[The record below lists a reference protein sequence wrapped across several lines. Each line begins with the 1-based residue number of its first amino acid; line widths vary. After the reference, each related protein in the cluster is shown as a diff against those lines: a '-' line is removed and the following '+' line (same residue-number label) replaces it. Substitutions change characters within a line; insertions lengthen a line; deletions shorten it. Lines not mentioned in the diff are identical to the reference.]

1 MFASD
6 EDGDEAL
13 LSEPPLAPPVS
24 SRRTR
29 AAATATATAYQTML
43 QDGTLRPPT
52 AAVAVDDGVD
62 FQILDVRVENDT
74 DATSFDVADATGTA
88 LDARALFDN
97 KAYRAPE
104 PDRAAQK
111 QCLVYLFGVTA
122 AGHSVCAAVRGFR
135 PWLYLE
141 LTRAFDRTRVGQLC
155 RELEKSW
162 RFGSVTET
170 FVRRKRV
177 YGWVPASARDPDRVR
192 EFDFAHISL
201 QNTWHVRM
209 LAAAIQRHNEKCGG
223 GGGTGS
229 TGGGGGDSGRSLA
242 CLRDVHEAISVSEAK
257 VQASEKFLA
266 SRGLVASGWV
276 SIAATLQRVPL
287 DRRKTVVQ
295 LELECC
301 VDDLRPLALASL
313 APVLIASVDI
323 EVQSSDY
330 RSFPDAAVAGD
341 KVTFIGT
348 TFWVFG
354 DKQPRCRVMQ
364 VLGSCTPVPTMLIES
379 YDSEEQLL
387 LGWRDLIA
395 VRADPDLVVSY
406 NGTGFD
412 FAYLAARHKF
422 CQSSSSSSSYSRFNH
437 LGRFLSQSKPLARH
451 EVSSAGMG
459 QNEIAEF
466 PMPGRLQM
474 DLFQYIKIS
483 QKLTSYKLDD
493 VCKLFL
499 KDTAAASAASAKV
512 TLDAPGW
519 VAALTRV
526 AAAELDA
533 LTTDVGGED
542 TATKN
547 ALRARAD
554 AALAAALNGGN
565 DGGNG
570 DGGGGADDDDGDDG
584 DNRWADVYA
593 SLELAVDL
601 VGKLVE
607 GTEEAVQLDARAR
620 VDRAVQ
626 PALDASGTDNY
637 RKLFRMY
644 DSPEAAHRGR
654 IAEYCQVDCDLVLQL
669 LDRLNVLPNMSQMS
683 QVTYTLLNDISSRG
697 QQIKTFN
704 LIARHCFTGGY
715 VMNFI
720 DVGWDAAA
728 EYEGAT
734 VLPPRTGYYENPVV
748 TLDFASLYPS
758 IMQAYNLCF
767 SSIVL
772 DDAYTHVEG
781 ARYGRYDIAG
791 KVWTFQEHHKG
802 LLPQILE
809 FLVAERRRCKKEMK
823 KFEKGS
829 LDYKLADGKQL
840 ALKVSCNSVYGFTGA
855 MLHGMFPCM
864 PVAVATTFNGR
875 ALILQTKAFMEQRY
889 RAVVIYGDTDSV
901 MVQFPGVT
909 TVAAA
914 FEIAARAARECTDTF
929 RDVLSLEFEKVYCP
943 YLLVRK
949 KHYAGMKYEEDPT
962 HAPTLDAKGIALVR
976 RDNCALVRS
985 TMRQMLNATMRDNNP
1000 LAAYEAVRAQVAKLV
1015 ERQVDLKELEISN
1028 VYRKGLQN
1036 DHHPQ
1041 IQVVKN
1047 MVARHAFGV
1056 PRVGDRVPYVILEGR
1071 KNSLVYERAEH
1082 PKFVAENG
1090 LRVDLEYYLT
1100 NQLRQRLEHVLSALP
1115 VPSVDALFDG
1125 ASAEIMRRR
1134 LGLRRV
1140 DTFFSRV
1147 PHPTTTTTTT
1157 DERKRAMPAAAAAA
1171 APAKKRATTTNGA
1184 AHQKITSFFG
1194 KSNKS

>member
-1 MFASD
+1 MFALD
-6 EDGDEAL
+6 DGDEAL
-13 LSEPPLAPPVS
+13 LNEPPPATFS
-24 SRRTR
+24 SSSS
-29 AAATATATAYQTML
+29 ATAFAPYQTLL

-52 AAVAVDDGVD
+52 ASVAVSADAGVD

-88 LDARALFDN
+88 LDARALFNN

-141 LTRAFDRTRVGQLC
+141 LTRSFDRTRVGQLC

-209 LAAAIQRHNEKCGG
+209 LAAAIQRHNEKFD
-223 GGGTGS
+223 GS
-229 TGGGGGDSGRSLA
+229 GGGGGGDGRALA

-276 SIAATLQRVPL
+276 AVAATLQRVPL

-301 VDDLRPLALASL
+301 VDDLRPLTIASL

-323 EVQSSDY
+323 EVQSSNY

-364 VLGSCTPVPTMLIES
+364 VLGTCTPVAGMLIES

-437 LGRFLSQSKPLARH
+437 LGRFLSQAKPLACH

-499 KDTAAASAASAKV
+499 KDVASASAATAKV

-526 AAAELDA
+526 AVAELDA
-533 LTTDVGGED
+533 LAADVDVSGED
-542 TATKN
+542 TATVN
-547 ALRARAD
+547 ALRARTR
-554 AALAAALNGGN
+554 AALAAALS
-565 DGGNG
+565 
-570 DGGGGADDDDGDDG
+570 GGGGVDGVGGVGGGDDDDDDDGG
-584 DNRWADVYA
+584 ADNRWSDVYA
-593 SLELAVDL
+593 SLELAIDL
-601 VGKLVE
+601 VGKLVAGKEE
-607 GTEEAVQLDARAR
+607 GVQLDARAR

-637 RKLFRMY
+637 RKLFRLY

-669 LDRLNVLPNMSQMS
+669 LDRLNVLPNMTQMS

-734 VLPPRTGYYENPVV
+734 VLPPRIGYYENPVV

-875 ALILQTKAFMEQRY
+875 ALILQTKAFMEQKY
-889 RAVVIYGDTDSV
+889 GAVVIYGDTDSV

-943 YLLVRK
+943 YLLIRK

-962 HAPTLDAKGIALVR
+962 HAPTLDAKGLALVR
-976 RDNCALVRS
+976 RDNCALVRT
-985 TMRQMLNATMRDNNP
+985 TMRQILNSTMRDNNP

-1015 ERQVDLKELEISN
+1015 ERQVEMKELEISN

-1071 KNSLVYERAEH
+1071 KNSKVYERAEH
-1082 PKFVAENG
+1082 PKFVAENE
-1090 LRVDLEYYLT
+1090 LPVDLEYYLT

-1115 VPSVDALFDG
+1115 VPSVEALFDG

-1140 DTFFSRV
+1140 DTFFLRV

-1157 DERKRAMPAAAAAA
+1157 DERKRAMPAAAAA
-1171 APAKKRATTTNGA
+1171 PVKKRATTTNGA
-1184 AHQKITSFFG
+1184 GHQKITSFFG
-1194 KSNKS
+1194 KSNKT